1 MLPRLKIPPEGTAL
15 LTLVRAS
22 LAADSSALVSLPSSL
37 DWVLL
42 QRLASHHRLE
52 PLLCYGL
59 SRSHFTG
66 IPSRV
71 RAQWEAHRRNAVAR
85 ELYHHGALERIA
97 TAFEDRR
104 LPCILLKGEA
114 VSKALY
120 PQDGLRPY
128 ADIDLLIRREEY
140 EPAKAILTE
149 LGFRLRHPT
158 TEAERRRMFG
168 EIEFDK
174 EGPISL
180 TVDLHWDTLMASWE
194 PQSIFSEPETWASL
208 DQLRLGNSAIPVLTG
223 EALLLYLSV
232 HFAFHHVFVG
242 LLLLCDIFLVL
253 RRDAERINWDRLIA
267 LAQRCQC
274 RHALYYALF
283 FAKSLMGAHVP
294 SQVFDRLRPPSA
306 IRAIMPA
313 SRLLFRDTLVPLMLE
328 RYVKF
333 LLIDTQGGRHRALRA
348 WLRASKGRRLS
359 GGH

>member
-1 MLPRLKIPPEGTAL
+1 MLSKLKIPPEGTAL

-22 LAADSSALVSLPSSL
+22 LSARPSAVETFPSSL
-37 DWVLL
+37 DWDFL

-52 PLLCYGL
+52 PLLYYGL

-71 RAQWEAHRRNAVAR
+71 RAQWEMRRRHAVAR
-85 ELYHHGALERIA
+85 VLYHQEALRAIA
-97 TAFEDRR
+97 SAFEGQR
-104 LPCILLKGEA
+104 LPFILLKGEA
-114 VSKALY
+114 ISKVLY

-128 ADIDLLIRREEY
+128 GDIDLLIRREGY
-140 EPAKAILTE
+140 EAAKAILKE
-149 LGFRLRHPT
+149 LGFQIRHPT
-158 TEAERRRMFG
+158 TEAERRRLFG

-194 PQSIFSEPETWASL
+194 PRSIFSEPETWASL
-208 DQLRLGNSAIPVLTG
+208 DQLRLGNCAIPILKG

-232 HFAFHHVFVG
+232 HFAFHHVFDG
-242 LLLLCDIFLVL
+242 LLLLCDLFLVL
-253 RRDAERINWDRLIA
+253 KRGAEWFDWDRVIA
-267 LAQRCQC
+267 LADRCQC

-283 FAKSLMGAHVP
+283 FAKALMNAQVP
-294 SQVFDRLRPPSA
+294 SQVLDRLRPPSV

-313 SRLLFRDTLVPLMLE
+313 GRLLFRDTLVPLMLE

-333 LLIDTQGGRHRALRA
+333 LLIDTQGGRHRALQV
-348 WLRASKGRRLS
+348 WLQASKGRRLS